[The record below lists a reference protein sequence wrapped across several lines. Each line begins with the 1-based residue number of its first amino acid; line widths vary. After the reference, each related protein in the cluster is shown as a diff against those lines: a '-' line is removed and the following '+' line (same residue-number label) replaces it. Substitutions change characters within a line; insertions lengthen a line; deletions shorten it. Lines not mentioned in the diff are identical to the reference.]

1 MTLSQQRPS
10 SAAAFSLVE
19 VIVGTAVL
27 ALILAPTFA
36 VLQIGF
42 RISENARL
50 ETIAS
55 QIITSEIEN
64 LRSQT
69 YSDLNTNYLSKTQP
83 VNLTNLV
90 AEGFTDL
97 PASFA
102 ITANFTT
109 LQAFGSGNP
118 PYGQAEVRL
127 TVSYKEAFGR
137 TRTIST
143 YSRLSER
150 GLSDYVVSGFN

>member
-1 MTLSQQRPS
+1 MKLLQQRQS
-10 SAAAFSLVE
+10 NAAYSLVE
-19 VIVGTAVL
+19 VIVGAAVL
-27 ALILAPTFA
+27 ALIIAPTFA
-36 VLQIGF
+36 VLQVGF
-42 RISENARL
+42 RISENARR
-50 ETIAS
+50 ETIVS

-69 YSDLNTNYLSKTQP
+69 YSDLNTNYLSKAQP

-90 AEGFTDL
+90 AEGFSDL
-97 PASFA
+97 PTSFA

-109 LQAFGSGNP
+109 LQAFGNGNP
-118 PYGQAEVRL
+118 PYGEAEVRL

-137 TRTIST
+137 TRTVST

-150 GLSDYVVSGFN
+150 GLSDYVVAGFN